1 MSIFS
6 NQYVWA
12 GAFISATLIAG
23 YTMTGRTDIVPA
35 VFAQERTEAP
45 VSLDSFVRF
54 GDREFEINFGAG
66 IDTTA
71 LSSVTVKKI
80 AYGNEITVNIVTT
93 PSGTYSS
100 DALISPHVL
109 YPGVEVT
116 QLPSEDSGTR
126 WSYKEGALELFAKEL
141 PSFFQ
146 ISPMSNGGE
155 VVLTDRFTCALTG
168 STAVCI

>member
-12 GAFISATLIAG
+12 GAFISATLVAG
-23 YTMTGRTDIVPA
+23 YVATGRTDIVPA

-45 VSLDSFVRF
+45 ASLDSFVRF
-54 GDREFEINFGAG
+54 GDREYEINFGSG

-93 PSGTYSS
+93 PTGTYSS
-100 DALISPHVL
+100 DALINPHVL

-116 QLPSEDSGTR
+116 ERQTADTGTR
-126 WSYKEGALELFAKEL
+126 WSYKEGALEIFSDEL
-141 PSFFQ
+141 PSFIQ
-146 ISPMSNGGE
+146 ISPMPNGGE
-155 VVLTDRFTCALTG
+155 FVLTDRFSCALSG
-168 STAVCI
+168 STAICI